1 MPATTCVKVGPL
13 GSRLDPNMNLAVKDI
28 RYNLGRFLLT
38 CVGLSLLLA
47 IVLAM
52 VGIYRGLIEEALG
65 LARSAQADVWVV
77 EGRTRGPFAEA
88 SRLPA
93 DSREA
98 IAAQWGVAAAD
109 SVSYQ
114 NLEVDHGGQ
123 LKRVLVVGAE
133 IGRLGEAPAI
143 GEGRAI
149 LRSRHEAV
157 ADRRTGFALGEQVRL
172 GRDTFSIVGLTENL
186 VGSGGDPV
194 VFITLRD
201 AQRLQFLLTP
211 AAARR
216 EIARTPEATQ
226 SSDTVN
232 AVLVRLLPDI
242 PPKQFA
248 DGIARWKHLSAL
260 TDEEQETVLS
270 RSVVERARRQIGL
283 FTSLLL
289 VVSTVIVALIIYTM
303 TLDKKKS
310 IATLKLIGAPD
321 TRIVGLI
328 MQQALAM
335 GIISFIVGMI
345 LIHLAQGYF
354 PRRLVLEIWDA
365 AALSAIVLLVC
376 LLASAW
382 GVRTALKIDPA
393 AALAG

>member
-1 MPATTCVKVGPL
+1 
-13 GSRLDPNMNLAVKDI
+13 
-28 RYNLGRFLLT
+28 
-38 CVGLSLLLA
+38 
-47 IVLAM
+47 
-52 VGIYRGLIEEALG
+52 
-65 LARSAQADVWVV
+65 
-77 EGRTRGPFAEA
+77 
-88 SRLPA
+88 
-93 DSREA
+93 
-98 IAAQWGVAAAD
+98 
-109 SVSYQ
+109 
-114 NLEVDHGGQ
+114 
-123 LKRVLVVGAE
+123 
-133 IGRLGEAPAI
+133 
-143 GEGRAI
+143 
-149 LRSRHEAV
+149 
-157 ADRRTGFALGEQVRL
+157 LGEQVRL
-172 GRDTFSIVGLTENL
+172 GRDTFSVVGLTENL
-186 VGSGGDPV
+186 VSSGGDPV

-232 AVLVRLLPDI
+232 AVLVRLLPGID
-242 PPKQFA
+242 PKHFT

-260 TDEEQETVLS
+260 TNEEQETVLS

-328 MQQALAM
+328 LQQALAM
-335 GIISFIVGMI
+335 GIISFVVGTI
-345 LIHLAQGYF
+345 LIHLARGYF
-354 PRRLVLEIWDA
+354 PRRLVLETWDA
-365 AALSAIVLLVC
+365 VALSAIVLLVC

>member
-1 MPATTCVKVGPL
+1 
-13 GSRLDPNMNLAVKDI
+13 MNLAAKDV
-28 RYNLGRFLLT
+28 RHNLGRFLLT

-93 DSREA
+93 DTREA
-98 IAAQWGVAAAD
+98 IAAQWGVAAAG

-114 NLEVDHGGQ
+114 NLEVHHGGQ
-123 LKRVLVVGAE
+123 IKRVLVVGAE
-133 IGRLGEAPAI
+133 VSRLGGPQTI
-143 GEGRAI
+143 VEGRSI

-157 ADRRTGFALGEQVRL
+157 ADRRTEFALGEQVRL
-172 GRDTFSIVGLTENL
+172 GRDNFKIVGLTENL

-194 VFITLRD
+194 VFVTLRD

-216 EIARTPEATQ
+216 EIARTPETA
-226 SSDTVN
+226 SSTDTVN
-232 AVLVRLLPDI
+232 AVLVRLLPGLDR
-242 PPKQFA
+242 KQFA
-248 DGIARWKHLSAL
+248 DGVARWKHLSAL
-260 TDEEQETVLS
+260 TNEEQETVLS

-289 VVSTVIVALIIYTM
+289 IVSTVIVALIIYTM

-328 MQQALAM
+328 LQQSLAM
-335 GIISFIVGMI
+335 GMISFAVGI
-345 LIHLAQGYF
+345 FLIHSAQGYF
-354 PRRLVLEIWDA
+354 PRRLVLETGDA
-365 AALSAIVLLVC
+365 VALSAIVLFVC
-376 LLASAW
+376 LLASAL